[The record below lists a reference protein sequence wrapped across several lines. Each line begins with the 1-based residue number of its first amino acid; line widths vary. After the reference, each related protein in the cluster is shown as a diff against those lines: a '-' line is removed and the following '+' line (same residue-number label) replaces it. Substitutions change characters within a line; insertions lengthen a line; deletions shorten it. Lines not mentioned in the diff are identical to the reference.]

1 MIPSI
6 ASRIPLVRR
15 AKKPALPLDERITL
29 LDRLAVEPA
38 GASHRDLV
46 ARACGVLNYAALIA
60 SDVGMP
66 GLAADLSWRQHRV
79 FAEAGNLSG
88 DIAVIS
94 LMPLIN
100 ISRLLTREGDGEA
113 AYDVL
118 TQLYR
123 AAQKRGTAEVRG
135 HTVDLS
141 MLIDTDAD
149 HRKICQ
155 ELWVTVLVDGAR
167 ALARIGRWTEAAEA
181 MTAHRGVG
189 NRLLDGRQIQIM
201 SLMERGLDQQAR
213 DTIEAT
219 APKEPWENTVAA
231 FLRIHCRPAADPM
244 PEAELDLAL
253 QGALALITSP
263 DPEITAFQAR
273 VGLTALELVPDHT
286 SPHAARLRD
295 ALAVV
300 AGRDAYAA
308 REVLDHHATRPHLT
322 DEQRENLDVLL
333 TTSGLGAGNLPQA
346 HMHALT
352 EAVDKAE
359 AALRELLNGQ
369 EGPALV

>member
-29 LDRLAVEPA
+29 LNRLPVEPA

-46 ARACGVLNYAALIA
+46 ARTCSVLNYAALIV

-66 GLAADLSWRQHRV
+66 DLAADLCWRQHRV
-79 FAEAGNLSG
+79 FVEAENLRG
-88 DIAVIS
+88 DIAVMS

-118 TQLYR
+118 TRLYR
-123 AAQKRGTAEVRG
+123 AAQRRGTAEICG
-135 HTVDLS
+135 HTLDLS

-155 ELWVTVLVDGAR
+155 ELWSTVLVDGAR

-181 MTAHRGVG
+181 MAAHRGVG

-201 SLMERGLDQQAR
+201 SLMERGLDQEAR
-213 DTIEAT
+213 DTIEST
-219 APKEPWENTVAA
+219 TPTEPWENTIAA
-231 FLRIHCRPAADPM
+231 LLRIYCRPAPNPT
-244 PEAELDLAL
+244 PEPDADLAL
-253 QGALALITSP
+253 QEALALITPP
-263 DPEITAFQAR
+263 DPTTTVFQAR
-273 VGLTALELVPDHT
+273 VGLTALELAPDHT
-286 SPHAARLRD
+286 SPHAVLLRD
-295 ALAVV
+295 AV
-300 AGRDAYAA
+300 ANVASLDAYAA
-308 REVLDHHATRPHLT
+308 QDVLNHHTTRAHLT
-322 DEQRENLDVLL
+322 SEQRQTLNALL
-333 TTSGLGAGNLPQA
+333 TASQLGAGNLPQA

-352 EAVDKAE
+352 KAVGKAE
-359 AALRELLNGQ
+359 AALRGLL
-369 EGPALV
+369 